1 MKIRRKKIGTA
12 QILAYGIIALICIF
26 SLFPIVWALGTSF
39 KTQAQIYALP
49 PEWLPAPYT
58 FDNYLQVLL
67 DASML
72 RYFMNTAVV
81 SLGATC
87 ISLAIGILAAYG
99 FSRYKFPGAKTL
111 LASILFTRVLPR
123 VTLIVPFY
131 ITLRNLKLLNTYPGL
146 ILVYLM
152 VVMPISVW
160 MLKGFFDNIPL
171 EIEEAAI
178 MDGCSA
184 FGMLMRIVIPI
195 SLPAIAAVG
204 MYTFILAWNEFL
216 FALLMTTDSTT
227 RTISVALAFYID
239 EAGVHWGPM
248 MAASILMSI
257 PAVIVFTISQRNLVK
272 GLSEG
277 AVKG

>member
-1 MKIRRKKIGTA
+1 MKKKIRKLDA
-12 QILAYGIIALICIF
+12 LQLAAYVLIAAICCF
-26 SLFPIVWALGTSF
+26 SLFPIFWAIGTSF

-49 PEWLPAPYT
+49 PEWIPSPFTWA
-58 FDNYLQVLL
+58 NYIQVILN
-67 DASML
+67 SGML
-72 RYFMNTAVV
+72 RFFFNTAIV
-81 SLGATC
+81 SIGATA
-87 ISLAIGILAAYG
+87 ISLTIGILAAYG
-99 FSRYKFPGAKTL
+99 FSRYKFPGARTL
-111 LASILFTRVLPR
+111 LWSILFTRVLPR

-131 ITLRNLKLLNTYPGL
+131 ITLRNLRLLNTYPGL

-160 MLKGFFDNIPL
+160 LLKGFFDNVPR

-178 MDGCSA
+178 VDGCSSI
-184 FGMLMRIVIPI
+184 GMLLRIVLPI
-195 SLPAIAAVG
+195 SVPAIAAVG

-216 FALLMTTDSTT
+216 FALLMTTDAST

-239 EAGVHWGPM
+239 EAGVHWGPL
-248 MAASILMSI
+248 MAASVLMSI
-257 PAVIVFTISQRNLVK
+257 PAVIVFSLSQRSLVK

>member
-1 MKIRRKKIGTA
+1 MKKRRKKISVA
-12 QILAYGIIALICIF
+12 RIAAYAVIAAICAF
-26 SLFPIVWALGTSF
+26 SLFPIVWAIGTSF
-39 KTQAQIYALP
+39 KTQAQVYALP
-49 PEWLPAPYT
+49 PEWIPSPLT
-58 FDNYLQVLL
+58 FENYRQVVVN
-67 DASML
+67 SGML
-72 RYFMNTAVV
+72 RYFFNTAII
-81 SLGATC
+81 SLGATV
-87 ISLAIGILAAYG
+87 ISLIIGILAAYG

-111 LASILFTRVLPR
+111 LWSILFTRVLPR

-131 ITLRNLKLLNTYPGL
+131 ITLRNLKMLNTYPGL

-160 MLKGFFDNIPL
+160 LLKGFFDNVPR

-178 MDGCSA
+178 VDGCSA
-184 FGMLMRIVIPI
+184 VGMLLRIVIPI
-195 SLPAIAAVG
+195 SIPAIAAVG

-216 FALLMTTDSTT
+216 FALLMTTDATT

-239 EAGVHWGPM
+239 EAGVHWGPL
-248 MAASILMSI
+248 MAASVLMSI
-257 PAVIVFTISQRNLVK
+257 PAVAVFSISQRSLVK

>member
-1 MKIRRKKIGTA
+1 MKKTRKKLDALRIA
-12 QILAYGIIALICIF
+12 AYVLIAAICCF
-26 SLFPIVWALGTSF
+26 SLFPIFWAIGTSF

-49 PEWLPAPYT
+49 PEWIPSPFT
-58 FDNYLQVLL
+58 FANYIQVIVN
-67 DASML
+67 SGML
-72 RYFMNTAVV
+72 RFFLNTAIV
-81 SLGATC
+81 SIGATA

-99 FSRYKFPGAKTL
+99 FSRYKFPGARTL
-111 LASILFTRVLPR
+111 LWSILFTRVLPR

-131 ITLRNLKLLNTYPGL
+131 ITLRNLRLLNTYPGL

-160 MLKGFFDNIPL
+160 LLKGFFDNVPR

-178 MDGCSA
+178 VDGCSSI
-184 FGMLMRIVIPI
+184 GMLLRIVLPI
-195 SLPAIAAVG
+195 SVPAIAAVG

-216 FALLMTTDSTT
+216 FALLMTTDAST

-239 EAGVHWGPM
+239 EAGVHWGPL
-248 MAASILMSI
+248 MAASVLMSI
-257 PAVIVFTISQRNLVK
+257 PAVIVFSLSQRSLVK